1 MHSGFS
7 FGAATV
13 LDAFFGADLPVKVTE
28 APGMTLSYDS
38 FMAAARDAALSRLW
52 AGEHTPLDDLAGRH
66 LGAQVASFVLS
77 NFDPLRAAQV
87 RQARG

>member
-1 MHSGFS
+1 MESTNAKRGHRQCYRANADSS
-7 FGAATV
+7 FGRLAA
-13 LDAFFGADLPVKVTE
+13 K
-28 APGMTLSYDS
+28 
-38 FMAAARDAALSRLW
+38 DAALSRVW

-66 LGAQVASFVLS
+66 LGAQVASFVLT